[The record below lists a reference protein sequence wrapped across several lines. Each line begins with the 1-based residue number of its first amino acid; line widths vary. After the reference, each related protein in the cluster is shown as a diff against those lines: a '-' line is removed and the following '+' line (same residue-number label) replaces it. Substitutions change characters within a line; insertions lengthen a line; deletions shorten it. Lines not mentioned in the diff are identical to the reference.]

1 MSLEACPQRPSDGG
15 LARRLWQY
23 QRERFPL
30 LAHGVAIAAFAL
42 AALGVSVSSQARPSP
57 LDVATFLAAFAS
69 ALGFFVL
76 LRVADEFKDAGDDA
90 RYRAHRPV
98 PRGLVSLAELAA
110 VGAAAA
116 AGQLV
121 AALWLHPP
129 LVWWLL
135 GIWAYFGLM
144 SAEFFAPAWLK
155 RRPLLYL
162 TSHMAILPMIA
173 LYASACHWSARG
185 LHPDVASLAGF
196 LVVVVGN
203 GLVFEI
209 GRKLRAADDER
220 IGVETYSRL
229 WGRRRAAGAW
239 TAAVGLAAVGALAT
253 AARIGVLPFVAPV
266 AVVASTLAAALATSY
281 ARRPTRKSTGRIAL
295 AAQAIVLAILLA
307 LGAPALAETL
317 AGSVLAGSLMAGPS

>member
-1 MSLEACPQRPSDGG
+1 MSLEACPRRPSDGG
-15 LARRLWQY
+15 LARRLWRY

-42 AALGVSVSSQARPSP
+42 AALGVSVSFQARPSP
-57 LDVATFLAAFAS
+57 PDLATVLAAFAS
-69 ALGFFVL
+69 VLGFFVL
-76 LRVADEFKDAGDDA
+76 LRVADEFKDADDDA

-110 VGAAAA
+110 VGVAAAA
-116 AGQLV
+116 VQLF

-162 TSHMAILPMIA
+162 ASHMAILPLIA
-173 LYASACHWSARG
+173 LYASACHWLARG
-185 LHPDVASLAGF
+185 LHPDAASLAGF
-196 LVVVVGN
+196 LVVAVGN
-203 GLVFEI
+203 GLAFEI
-209 GRKLRAADDER
+209 GRKLRAPGDER
-220 IGVETYSRL
+220 TGVETYSRL
-229 WGRRRAAGAW
+229 WGPRRAAGAW
-239 TAAVGLAAVGALAT
+239 TSAVALAAAGALAT
-253 AARIGVLPFVAPV
+253 AAGIGVLPFVAPV
-266 AVVASTLAAALATSY
+266 AVVAASLAAALAMSY
-281 ARRPTRKSTGRIAL
+281 ARRPTRKSAGRIAL
-295 AAQAIVLAILLA
+295 ASQAVVLAVLLA

-317 AGSVLAGSLMAGPS
+317 AGSSLAGPS